1 MYNATA
7 EDAVRQFAMRQESP
21 PRANAFP
28 IPVFDNAKEA
38 VLAIAK
44 SRTDDWRRERFF
56 VKATKFNAQD
66 SLRRTASL
74 ELVLAQAGAFPS
86 FPPAQVW
93 KSGLLRPWAL
103 PISEVVDRS
112 LCAEFQA
119 LSHICDLLDDAG
131 VKQAEFERVPSPQLA
146 RRLKAVHVLKRCGS
160 PRFRKLLNISA
171 VYAPALAAFAAAA
184 IAGVLCLDLSV
195 TENGRVGS
203 AMIGDYRA
211 GGAES
216 VCENPTVKRA
226 EGMSD
231 KFVQWPELLLPAMG
245 QTACCCEKTDEE
257 RLVPVSSLTPGGI
270 ASTADPCL
278 TSPPREFPAEVLGT
292 QMDGA
297 VNGAAVGEVTF
308 WEQLEGMYVR
318 EQDGKYMASIQS
330 NLVHWADEF
339 RSDPS
344 ELSITGTREVCLSL
358 GGRVYTAEISAS
370 LGTLLWDDGEELPLF
385 SLRQP
390 FPEIGQ
396 PSGEL
401 ALNMFE
407 DRYVELVRRLES
419 GKSPHF
425 GYTAVSH
432 RRVRGRGVL
441 LDGRGFRWVGSRK
454 SGPVVLQVFGYSP
467 SVAKWSRQT
476 FVGVRYIATV
486 QTFADRDLSRMHTG
500 GREHPALETIWGQVY
515 VQTGGGLGF
524 ASYHFHHPG
533 ECYISYERANNN
545 TFPKLDD
552 GSQPP
557 AKKYFE
563 EVVYDPGTRCFRGV
577 IDWSPSSWQG
587 DEKWVYNM
595 VFSADLDSIVAG
607 TVHAIPANKAK
618 QTKELRFGVSGAA
631 ASDVEA
637 ALGAAEALAI
647 TAGLVFDDECLGLCC
662 VGWSAKAGTDVGDF
676 GQRLVSPGGHRNS
689 AEEDALYSVL
699 LATAKQTEGDLHSSA
714 EDALCAC
721 WEDSGDAKVNAEMA
735 RGIELL
741 DDQKAAGQLTG
752 AVHPFCDKA
761 DEAVESFTRVT
772 EMAPNFAEG
781 WHKLSI
787 AHYAKQA
794 LKLQPR
800 HYWCAGTVAVFC
812 VIELLVQVLDG
823 HGQLHGYYELDEKQ
837 KARECWEAALEI
849 FPAMPGAQAKIEEA
863 ASLLTLARDLKDI
876 MDEHPG
882 SERCGCGVWHLRPAC
897 RVDSLSVLQLLEP
910 EAIQELASV
919 STSALPVID
928 RFVNGFQT
936 ENAELATVPLP
947 QQMRNKQPTSDW
959 LKIATDL
966 GERDPL
972 KYKLR
977 WPASEYSSSDRF
989 LETATGSLGLI
1000 QTCPQDVHRLKID
1013 RDNFPDASRID
1024 PQLS

>member
-1 MYNATA
+1 MNSQANTECAGAPPPGGMYNATA

-66 SLRRTASL
+66 SLRRTAFL

-146 RRLKAVHVLKRCGS
+146 KRLKAVHVLKRCGS
-160 PRFRKLLNISA
+160 PRFRKLLNIST

-184 IAGVLCLDLSV
+184 IAGVLCLGLSV

-203 AMIGDYRA
+203 AVIGLCDKKKAWGWIERGDYRA

-308 WEQLEGMYVR
+308 WEQLEGVYVR

-339 RSDPS
+339 GSDPS

-476 FVGVRYIATV
+476 FVGVRCIATV

-618 QTKELRFGVSGAA
+618 QTKELRFGVNLHYRLLRSAWIMPDDVKEALMQSGAA

-647 TAGLVFDDECLGLCC
+647 TAGLVFDDECLGLCF

-699 LATAKQTEGDLHSSA
+699 LATAKQTEGDLQSSA
-714 EDALCAC
+714 EDALRAC

-882 SERCGCGVWHLRPAC
+882 SERWCGAW
-897 RVDSLSVLQLLEP
+897 RVK
-910 EAIQELASV
+910 
-919 STSALPVID
+919 
-928 RFVNGFQT
+928 VNGVLFPGD
-936 ENAELATVPLP
+936 LL
-947 QQMRNKQPTSDW
+947 TSWFDQ
-959 LKIATDL
+959 
-966 GERDPL
+966 
-972 KYKLR
+972 
-977 WPASEYSSSDRF
+977 SD
-989 LETATGSLGLI
+989 
-1000 QTCPQDVHRLKID
+1000 DVHRLKID

-1024 PQLS
+1024 PQ